1 MQLLSS
7 VVIISF
13 LAFILD
19 QILKWFRSLLRTYQE
34 LALGFFLGLDEDSLF
49 FFSSSSS
56 SSRDNDS
63 SVLLGRKRKKEQTEE
78 LQQPQQ
84 GNSETI
90 DSSDCFRLESVQ
102 NPSFFRQKQFLST
115 IVKNWCSAWSAIDDF
130 SVIFVEQPDEDRL
143 SVLLIKEMT
152 LFINE
157 IVGLVTRKDHRSF
170 LFKDCLNYFNV
181 FLCRYV
187 MNQFPT
193 SIISFSE
200 QEVCHLEALEI

>member
-1 MQLLSS
+1 M
-7 VVIISF
+7 VIISFF

-19 QILKWFRSLLRTYQE
+19 QIVKWFRSLLRTYQE

-56 SSRDNDS
+56 SSRDANS
-63 SVLLGRKRKKEQTEE
+63 SLLLGRKRKKEQTEE
-78 LQQPQQ
+78 LQQ

-90 DSSDCFRLESVQ
+90 HSSDCFRLDSIQ
-102 NPSFFRQKQFLST
+102 NPVLFRQKQFLST

-130 SVIFVEQPDEDRL
+130 SVIFVEQPEEERL
-143 SVLLIKEMT
+143 SVLLIKETT